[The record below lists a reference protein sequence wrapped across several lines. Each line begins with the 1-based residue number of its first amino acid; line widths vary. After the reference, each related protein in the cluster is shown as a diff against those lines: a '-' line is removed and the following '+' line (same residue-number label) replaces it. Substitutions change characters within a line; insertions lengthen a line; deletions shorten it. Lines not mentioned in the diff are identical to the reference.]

1 MKRRLLLGIIAVVVC
16 STMVTAMNLQAADN
30 ATTAADTPVDDAL
43 VLPENY
49 TSEQIDAILARL
61 SDDQVRR
68 LLLEQLRQNAA
79 AAQSEQSGQTGRG
92 IASIFQRL
100 ENGTTQFNKNLSAI
114 LVNTVHLPADFRKA
128 FDMITDGK
136 GAPRFF
142 WLMTLLAVIF
152 LAAWGIEK
160 MFMRK
165 AAAFRQRMETIPPM
179 AGWLK
184 AGTALIRTLPEW
196 LGIFTFAISSLILF
210 VIIGRPQG
218 DAMRLFFVAVL
229 AAILIPRIASIFFR
243 VIYAPLAAEVR
254 VLPVSDKIAEYMH
267 SRLVR
272 LFWVLGVGFMGCALL
287 TKLGIG
293 REGFILSV
301 FLVVTTATVMVSY
314 MIWQNRTR
322 IADGIRVGK
331 GASTVAQSWFREQ
344 LAGIWHFLAI
354 GYLVLVWLIW
364 TVRLV
369 ITGAEFDGAFVVS
382 VLIIPIYLVLD
393 RLAQW
398 VIGTTVSTLQT
409 AGEQDSENPA
419 EDTAG
424 KETEATPPDA
434 QDPNVRYTLIAHR
447 IVRVII
453 ILALAFWVLS
463 IWGVNLPFGT
473 KLANATF
480 DVLVTLVLAHVIW
493 KITLQ
498 TINRKLRTEAPEPE
512 DEETDDANEWA
523 SMVKTREQTILP
535 LLRKFIGIVLVVM
548 VTMIILSSIGV
559 NIGPLLA
566 GAGVVGL
573 AIGFGAQKLVSD
585 ILSGVFYL
593 IDDAFRVGEFIQCDQ
608 VTGSVE
614 DISLR
619 TVKLRHYRGMLQFV
633 PFGELGTITNFMRG
647 DLITKFNIEV
657 PYGTNINKVRKI
669 IKKVGKEML
678 KDPENGPN
686 IIQPPK
692 SQGVRKVG
700 NSALTIRVK
709 FTAKPGTH
717 FLIRRAAFSQ
727 ITEALAKAGIEYAH
741 RKVIVEVPPTDDQSP
756 AQGDQTPQSTPS
768 GPVAEDPKE
777 RQDLAERAAAAL
789 GAIMDEEDK
798 KAAEKDKDKKK

>member
-1 MKRRLLLGIIAVVVC
+1 VLWIIAIVIC
-16 STMVTAMNLQAADN
+16 LGMWPAADLLAEDT
-30 ATTAADTPVDDAL
+30 ATPTTSAPGEEKI
-43 VLPENY
+43 VLPAIY
-49 TSEQIDAILARL
+49 TPEQIDAILARL

-68 LLLEQLRQNAA
+68 LLLDQLRQNATI
-79 AAQSEQSGQTGRG
+79 AQPGQGTQPDSGIT
-92 IASIFQRL
+92 SIFQRL
-100 ENGTTQFNKNLSAI
+100 ENSTTRFTENLGTIIVTI
-114 LVNTVHLPADFRKA
+114 GVLPADFRKA
-128 FDMITDGK
+128 FNMITDGK
-136 GAPRFF
+136 GWSRFF
-142 WLMTLLAVIF
+142 MLMVILAAIF

-165 AAAFRQRMETIPPM
+165 TAAFRQRMATIPPM

-196 LGIFTFAISSLILF
+196 LGIFAFAISSLLLF
-210 VIIGRPQG
+210 LVFGRPQG
-218 DAMRLFFVAVL
+218 DAIRLFFVAIL
-229 AAILIPRIASIFFR
+229 AAILIPRIMSVFFR

-254 VLPVSDKIAEYMH
+254 VLPVSDKVAEYMH
-267 SRLVR
+267 SRLAR

-287 TKLGIG
+287 TKLGIC
-293 REGFILSV
+293 REGFVLSV
-301 FLVVTTATVMVSY
+301 FLVVTVATVMVAY
-314 MIWQNRTR
+314 MIWQNRSLV
-322 IADGIRVGK
+322 ADGIRVGK
-331 GASTVAQSWFREQ
+331 ADSSVAQSWFREQ

-354 GYLVLVWLIW
+354 GYLLLVWLVW
-364 TVRLV
+364 TMRLV
-369 ITGAEFDGAFVVS
+369 ITGAEFDGTFAIS

-393 RLAQW
+393 RVAQW

-409 AGEQDSENPA
+409 TGQQDSENPTK
-419 EDTAG
+419 DTAG
-424 KETEATPPDA
+424 EKTEAPPPDE
-434 QDPNVRYTLIAHR
+434 QDPNARYALIAHR

-453 ILALAFWVLS
+453 ILALAFWLLS
-463 IWGVNLPFGT
+463 VWGFQLPFGT
-473 KLANATF
+473 KLTSATF
-480 DVLVTLVLAHVIW
+480 DILVTLVLAHVFW

-498 TINRKLRTEAPEPE
+498 TINRKLKASAPEPE
-512 DEETDDANEWA
+512 DQESEDANEWA

-585 ILSGVFYL
+585 ILSGVFFL
-593 IDDAFRVGEFIQCDQ
+593 IDDAFRVGEFIESDQ
-608 VTGSVE
+608 ITGSVE
-614 DISLR
+614 EISLR

-669 IKKVGKEML
+669 IKKVGQKMME
-678 KDPENGPN
+678 DPENGPD

-709 FTAKPGTH
+709 FTAKPGKH

-727 ITEALAKAGIEYAH
+727 ITEALAAAGIEYAH
-741 RKVIVEVPPTDDQSP
+741 RKVIVEVPPTDDQAADQDQKSTTP
-756 AQGDQTPQSTPS
+756 ATGVSKGEAPQDQKGISA
-768 GPVAEDPKE
+768 GAG
-777 RQDLAERAAAAL
+777 AAL
-789 GAIMDEEDK
+789 GTILDDEEK
-798 KAAEKDKDKKK
+798 EKGK